1 MGEIRERRFRRSG
14 NKTVCARDRVWKKE
28 KKKKNRRSDGER
40 KKKKERKRE
49 RERAEV
55 NELHGKYLGHT
66 YLGGEG
72 GERGLPRGM
81 WRAYMR
87 ARAGWRE
94 RVAARP

>member
-1 MGEIRERRFRRSG
+1 MK
-14 NKTVCARDRVWKKE
+14 KTGGRTE
-28 KKKKNRRSDGER
+28 KER
-40 KKKKERKRE
+40 KKNERKRE
-49 RERAEV
+49 RERADEV

>member
-1 MGEIRERRFRRSG
+1 MPGTECRE
-14 NKTVCARDRVWKKE
+14 K
-28 KKKKNRRSDGER
+28 KKKKNRRSSGER
-40 KKKKERKRE
+40 KEERKKRE
-49 RERAEV
+49 RESLDEV

-87 ARAGWRE
+87 GASRLARKGCGKTVRGRMKTERAGRLL
-94 RVAARP
+94 VMAA